1 MPVHTTE
8 REKMLEAMLFAS
20 PESVPLASLAEA
32 LGCDIPL
39 TRNLLARM
47 AEAYAENQSGI
58 QLQEIDESYRL
69 CTNPI
74 YYSGIE
80 RLLKLK
86 PRRAMSQTL
95 LETLAIIT
103 YKQPVTKAVIED
115 IRGVNAD
122 HSVNKLM
129 EYGLITEKGRLDAPG
144 RPIQF
149 GTSDEFL
156 LYYGLRN
163 VEELLSG
170 NGKLDGMTQL
180 TLEEELN
187 KPEYD
192 LNAHA
197 VQTPASDPLHQPEPD
212 APPLLHP

>member
-1 MPVHTTE
+1 MPTHSTDK
-8 REKMLEAMLFAS
+8 EKMLEAMLFAS
-20 PESVPLASLAEA
+20 PESVPLVSLAEA

-39 TRNLLARM
+39 TRNLLTRM
-47 AEAYAENQSGI
+47 AEAYAQDQSGI

-74 YYSGIE
+74 YYQAIE

-86 PRRAMSQTL
+86 PRRALSQTL
-95 LETLAIIT
+95 LETLAIVA

-122 HSVNKLM
+122 HAVNKLM

-144 RPIQF
+144 RPILF

-156 LYYGLRN
+156 LYYGLKN
-163 VEELLSG
+163 VEELLAANSSG
-170 NGKLDGMTQL
+170 DVLVQL
-180 TLEEELN
+180 SLQEE
-187 KPEYD
+187 
-192 LNAHA
+192 
-197 VQTPASDPLHQPEPD
+197 
-212 APPLLHP
+212 

>member
-1 MPVHTTE
+1 MHATD

-39 TRNLLARM
+39 TRNLLSRM
-47 AEAYAENQSGI
+47 AEAYASSQSGI
-58 QLQEIDESYRL
+58 QLQEIDDSYRL

-74 YYSGIE
+74 YYQSIE

-86 PRRAMSQTL
+86 PRRALSQTL
-95 LETLAIIT
+95 LETLAIVA
-103 YKQPVTKAVIED
+103 YKQPVTKAIIED

-122 HSVNKLM
+122 HAVNKLM

-144 RPIQF
+144 RPILF

-163 VEELLSG
+163 VEELLAANEGSV
-170 NGKLDGMTQL
+170 DIDMIQL
-180 TLEEELN
+180 TLQEE
-187 KPEYD
+187 
-192 LNAHA
+192 
-197 VQTPASDPLHQPEPD
+197 
-212 APPLLHP
+212 

>member
-1 MPVHTTE
+1 MIPHSSD
-8 REKMLEAMLFAS
+8 REKILEAMLFAS
-20 PESVPLASLAEA
+20 PESVPLSSLADA

-39 TRNLLARM
+39 TRNLLTRM
-47 AEAYAENQSGI
+47 AETYSTNQSGI
-58 QLQEIDESYRL
+58 QLQETNDCYRL

-74 YYSGIE
+74 YYSAIE

-95 LETLAIIT
+95 LETLAIVA

-122 HSVNKLM
+122 HAVNKLM

-144 RPIQF
+144 RPILF

-156 LYYGLRN
+156 MYYGLRN
-163 VEELLSG
+163 VDELLAVNTSEAV
-170 NGKLDGMTQL
+170 QL
-180 TLEEELN
+180 TLEL
-187 KPEYD
+187 
-192 LNAHA
+192 
-197 VQTPASDPLHQPEPD
+197 
-212 APPLLHP
+212 

>member
-1 MPVHTTE
+1 MPVHSSD

-39 TRNLLARM
+39 TRNLLTRM
-47 AEAYAENQSGI
+47 AEAYANNQSGI
-58 QLQEIDESYRL
+58 QLQEINDSYRL

-74 YYSGIE
+74 YYAGIE

-86 PRRAMSQTL
+86 PRRALSQTL
-95 LETLAIIT
+95 LETLAIIA
-103 YKQPVTKAVIED
+103 YKQPVTKSIIED

-122 HSVNKLM
+122 HAVNKLM

-144 RPIQF
+144 RPILF

-156 LYYGLRN
+156 LYYGLKS
-163 VEELLSG
+163 VQELLANSG
-170 NGKLDGMTQL
+170 GPTEQL
-180 TLEEELN
+180 TLQE
-187 KPEYD
+187 
-192 LNAHA
+192 
-197 VQTPASDPLHQPEPD
+197 V
-212 APPLLHP
+212 

>member
-1 MPVHTTE
+1 MPFVQCKMTNHATD

-32 LGCDIPL
+32 IGCDIPM
-39 TRNLLARM
+39 TRNLLVRM
-47 AEAYAENQSGI
+47 QEAYKANESGI
-58 QLQEIDESYRL
+58 QLQETNEAYRL

-74 YYSGIE
+74 YYQAIE

-86 PRRAMSQTL
+86 PRRALSQTL
-95 LETLAIIT
+95 LETLAIVA
-103 YKQPVTKAVIED
+103 YKQPVTKTVIED

-122 HSVNKLM
+122 HAVNKLM

-144 RPIQF
+144 RPILF

-163 VEELLSG
+163 VEELLSANTG
-170 NGKLDGMTQL
+170 EALQL
-180 TLEEELN
+180 TLAFE
-187 KPEYD
+187 
-192 LNAHA
+192 
-197 VQTPASDPLHQPEPD
+197 
-212 APPLLHP
+212 

>member
-1 MPVHTTE
+1 MPTHSTE
-8 REKMLEAMLFAS
+8 KEKMLEAMLFAS
-20 PESVPLASLAEA
+20 PGSVPLSSLAEA

-39 TRNLLARM
+39 TRNLLTRM
-47 AEAYAENQSGI
+47 AEAYAQDQSGI
-58 QLQEIDESYRL
+58 QLQEIDDTYRL

-74 YYSGIE
+74 YYAAIE

-86 PRRAMSQTL
+86 PRRALTQTL
-95 LETLAIIT
+95 LETLAIIA
-103 YKQPVTKAVIED
+103 YKQPVTKAIIED

-122 HSVNKLM
+122 HAVNRLM

-163 VEELLSG
+163 VQELLAYGGSEIASVVG
-170 NGKLDGMTQL
+170 LDEG
-180 TLEEELN
+180 E
-187 KPEYD
+187 PE
-192 LNAHA
+192 NAE
-197 VQTPASDPLHQPEPD
+197 ASVLSTDE
-212 APPLLHP
+212 A

>member
-1 MPVHTTE
+1 MTLHSTDRE
-8 REKMLEAMLFAS
+8 RMLEAMLFAS
-20 PESVPLASLAEA
+20 PESVPLASLADA

-47 AEAYAENQSGI
+47 AESYAQNQSGI
-58 QLQEIDESYRL
+58 QLQETEECYRL

-74 YYSGIE
+74 YYQAIE

-86 PRRAMSQTL
+86 PRRSLSQTL
-95 LETLAIIT
+95 LETLAIVA
-103 YKQPVTKAVIED
+103 YKQPVTKAIIED

-122 HSVNKLM
+122 HAVNKLM
-129 EYGLITEKGRLDAPG
+129 EYGLITEKGRLEAPG

-163 VEELLSG
+163 VDELLAANTG
-170 NGKLDGMTQL
+170 EAVQL
-180 TLEEELN
+180 TLQLE
-187 KPEYD
+187 
-192 LNAHA
+192 
-197 VQTPASDPLHQPEPD
+197 
-212 APPLLHP
+212 

>member
-1 MPVHTTE
+1 MPDHSTE
-8 REKMLEAMLFAS
+8 KEKILEAMLFAS
-20 PESVPLASLAEA
+20 PESVPLTSLAEA

-47 AEAYAENQSGI
+47 AETYASNQSGI
-58 QLQEIDESYRL
+58 QLQEIEETYRL

-74 YYSGIE
+74 YYSAIE

-86 PRRAMSQTL
+86 PRRSLSQTL
-95 LETLAIIT
+95 LETLAIIV

-122 HSVNKLM
+122 HAVNKLM

-144 RPIQF
+144 RPILF

-156 LYYGLRN
+156 LYYGLKN
-163 VEELLSG
+163 TEELLSA
-170 NGKLDGMTQL
+170 NPSSDSMIQL
-180 TLEEELN
+180 SLQDNEE
-187 KPEYD
+187 
-192 LNAHA
+192 
-197 VQTPASDPLHQPEPD
+197 V
-212 APPLLHP
+212 

>member
-1 MPVHTTE
+1 MPIHSTDK
-8 REKMLEAMLFAS
+8 EKMLEAMLFAS

-47 AEAYAENQSGI
+47 AEAYAQDQSGI
-58 QLQEIDESYRL
+58 QLQEIDEAYRL

-74 YYSGIE
+74 YYQTIE

-86 PRRAMSQTL
+86 PRRALTQTL
-95 LETLAIIT
+95 LETLAIVA

-122 HSVNKLM
+122 HAVNKLM

-144 RPIQF
+144 RPILF

-156 LYYGLRN
+156 LYYGLKN
-163 VEELLSG
+163 VEELLAANNSG
-170 NGKLDGMTQL
+170 DVLVQL
-180 TLEEELN
+180 SLQEE
-187 KPEYD
+187 
-192 LNAHA
+192 
-197 VQTPASDPLHQPEPD
+197 
-212 APPLLHP
+212 

>member
-1 MPVHTTE
+1 MPVHSTDKD
-8 REKMLEAMLFAS
+8 KMLEAMLFAS

-39 TRNLLARM
+39 TRNLLTRM
-47 AEAYAENQSGI
+47 AEAYAEAQSGI

-74 YYSGIE
+74 YYQGIE

-86 PRRAMSQTL
+86 PRRALTQTL
-95 LETLAIIT
+95 LETLAIIA
-103 YKQPVTKAVIED
+103 YKQPVTKAIIED

-122 HSVNKLM
+122 HAVNKLM

-144 RPIQF
+144 RPILF

-163 VEELLSG
+163 VEELLAANSG
-170 NGKLDGMTQL
+170 VDGMTQL
-180 TLEEELN
+180 TLDEELKN
-187 KPEYD
+187 EDD
-192 LNAHA
+192 L
-197 VQTPASDPLHQPEPD
+197 QDEE
-212 APPLLHP
+212 